1 MLLIRPDSWNFP
13 VILHVGGAMVLV
25 GSLAMAGLLFVQ
37 SWREREPETSSSLF
51 RFGALTMFFAV
62 LPSFIVMRGA
72 AEWALSRE
80 HLENSNASWIG
91 IGFATADFGGLL
103 LIISLILCGI
113 AVRRVNRGGAAG
125 KLARIGGGL
134 ALLLIAL
141 YVVAIWAMTTKP
153 S

>member
-1 MLLIRPDSWNFP
+1 MLSIRPDSWDFP
-13 VILHVGGAMVLV
+13 VMLHVTGAMLLV
-25 GSLAMAGLLFVQ
+25 GSLVLAGLLFIQ
-37 SWREREPETSSSLF
+37 SWRERDEQTSSALF

-62 LPSFIVMRGA
+62 LPSFILMRGA
-72 AEWALSRE
+72 AEWVLSRE
-80 HLENSNASWIG
+80 HLENSNATWIG
-91 IGFATADFGGLL
+91 IGFGTSDFGALL

-125 KLARIGGGL
+125 KLAKAGGGI

-141 YVVAIWAMTTKP
+141 YVIAIWAMTTKP

>member
-1 MLLIRPDSWNFP
+1 MLLIRPDSWNLP
-13 VILHVGGAMVLV
+13 LILHVGGAMLLV
-25 GSLAMAGLLFVQ
+25 GSLALATLLFIQ

-62 LPSFIVMRGA
+62 LPAYILMRIGA
-72 AEWALSRE
+72 QWVLSRE
-80 HLENSNASWIG
+80 HLENSNATWIG
-91 IGFATADFGGLL
+91 IGFGASDFGALP

-125 KLARIGGGL
+125 KLAKAGGGI

-141 YVVAIWAMTTKP
+141 YVIAIWAMTTKP